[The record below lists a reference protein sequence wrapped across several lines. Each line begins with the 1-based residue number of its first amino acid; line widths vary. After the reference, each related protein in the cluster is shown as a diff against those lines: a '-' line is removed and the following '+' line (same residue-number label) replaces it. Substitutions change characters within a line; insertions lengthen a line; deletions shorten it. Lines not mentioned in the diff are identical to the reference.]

1 MYVKGGMRLARKIG
15 VLTSGGDAPGMNAAV
30 RTVVRAALHYNME
43 PWAIYRGYHG
53 LIHGEMEKV
62 SSRAVSG
69 IIQRGGTILKSA
81 RSSEFKTPEGRAKAV
96 ENLKKNGIDSLVVIG
111 GDGSFAGAL
120 SLEELG
126 IKVICIPATIDNDIA
141 CTDYSIGFDTAVNN
155 VMDAVNKIR
164 DTASSHD
171 RVYVVEVM
179 GRDSGYIALYSSLA
193 GGADVVLIPE
203 VPYDVDQVCQQIKR
217 ANEQGKTYN
226 IIVVAE
232 GVKPITGKT
241 GKESPSVAIGRYIQE
256 TTGYDTRITILGHI
270 QRGGAPTMRDRLL
283 ASRLAYH
290 AIELVY
296 QGKSGKMLGE
306 VDQVVKSFD
315 LAYALAQEKQLNLD
329 YYHLSNILSSI

>member
-1 MYVKGGMRLARKIG
+1 MARKIG

-53 LIHGEMEKV
+53 LIRGEMEPV

-81 RSSEFKTPEGRAKAV
+81 RSEQFKTPEGRAKAV
-96 ENLKKNGIDSLVVIG
+96 DMLEKNGIDSLIVIG
-111 GDGSFAGAL
+111 GDGSFTGAL
-120 SLEELG
+120 ALEAMG

-164 DTASSHD
+164 DTAASHE

-179 GRDSGYIALYSSLA
+179 GRNSGYIALYSGLA
-193 GGADVVLIPE
+193 GGADVILIPE
-203 VPYDVDQVCQQIKR
+203 VPYDADQICKQIQR
-217 ANEQGKTYN
+217 ANTQGKTFN
-226 IIVVAE
+226 IVVVAE
-232 GVKPITGKT
+232 GVKPTSGKT
-241 GKESPSVAIGRYIQE
+241 GKESPSFEIGRFIQE
-256 TTGYDTRITILGHI
+256 KTGYDTRITILGHI
-270 QRGGAPTMRDRLL
+270 QRGGAPTVRDRLL

-290 AIELVY
+290 AIELIY

>member
-1 MYVKGGMRLARKIG
+1 MVRRVGI
-15 VLTSGGDAPGMNAAV
+15 LTSGGDAPGMNAAI
-30 RTVVRAALHYNME
+30 RTAVRAALHYNLE

-53 LIHGEMEKV
+53 LINGEMEPM

-69 IIQRGGTILKSA
+69 IIQRGGTMLKSA
-81 RSSEFKTPEGRAKAV
+81 RSTKFMTPEGRAQAV
-96 ENLKKNGIDSLVVIG
+96 DMLTKNGIDSLVVIG
-111 GDGSFAGAL
+111 GDGSFRGAL
-120 SLEELG
+120 SLEEAG
-126 IKVICIPATIDNDIA
+126 VKVICIPATIDNDIA

-164 DTASSHD
+164 DTASSHE

-179 GRDSGYIALYSSLA
+179 GRDSGYIALYSGLA
-193 GGADVVLIPE
+193 GGADVILIPE
-203 VPYDVDQVCQQIKR
+203 VPYDLEEVCQRIQQ
-217 ANEQGKTYN
+217 ANNEGKTYN
-226 IIVVAE
+226 IVVVAE
-232 GVKPITGKT
+232 GVKTIG
-241 GKESPSVAIGRYIQE
+241 GDDGEESPSMQIGRYIQE
-256 TTGYDTRITILGHI
+256 RAGYDTRITILGHI
-270 QRGGAPTMRDRLL
+270 QRGGAPTVRDRLL

-315 LAYALAQEKQLNLD
+315 LDYALAQEKQLNLD

>member
-1 MYVKGGMRLARKIG
+1 MVRKVGI
-15 VLTSGGDAPGMNAAV
+15 LTSGGDAPGMNAAI
-30 RTVVRAALHYNME
+30 RTAVRAALHYNLE

-53 LIHGEMEKV
+53 LIKGEMEPM

-81 RSSEFKTPEGRAKAV
+81 RSDEFTTPEGQAKAV
-96 ENLKKNGIDSLVVIG
+96 DMLTKQGIDSLVVIG
-111 GDGSFAGAL
+111 GDGSFRGAL
-120 SLEELG
+120 ALEKLG
-126 IKVICIPATIDNDIA
+126 VKVICIPATIDNDIA

-164 DTASSHD
+164 DTASSHE

-179 GRDSGYIALYSSLA
+179 GRDSGYIALYSGLA
-193 GGADVVLIPE
+193 GGADVILIPE
-203 VPYDVDQVCQQIKR
+203 VPYDLEQVCQQIQR
-217 ANEQGKTYN
+217 ANSLGKTYN
-226 IIVVAE
+226 IVVVAE
-232 GVKPITGKT
+232 GVKPISGDDEE
-241 GKESPSVAIGRYIQE
+241 ESPSMQIGRYIQE
-256 TTGYDTRITILGHI
+256 QAGYDTRITILGHI
-270 QRGGAPTMRDRLL
+270 QRGGAPTVRDRLL

-315 LAYALAQEKQLNLD
+315 LDYALAQEKQLNLD